1 MFSYSSDVSGLDPK
15 VVIEEVGR
23 YLKDHQQARLKKIM
37 LLSYGGSVTNLIE
50 NWLKAAIYASS
61 MAVPKQKSFRK
72 EIFQGVSNL
81 IPGVRGE

>member
-1 MFSYSSDVSGLDPK
+1 MSKLSPGETVSESNVLEVSGF
-15 VVIEEVGR
+15 IEP
-23 YLKDHQQARLKKIM
+23 
-37 LLSYGGSVTNLIE
+37 SVIE